1 MLTSDVVRNEKFL
14 SEFVWIVT
22 WINYLRDSLLRTNS
36 GYIPNNTH
44 LSFLTRAIFGKS
56 PNDIPFVLKRKF
68 TLLTRRSSLSVFA
81 PKKHETDS
89 PNTYRSHPCYSGW
102 DTKRRNTRISN
113 CLELL
118 LVLFVVVLVLQKK
131 NKQRHEMTPTYI
143 RQMSSSEC
151 CRHLRAKIFK
161 VNPDK
166 HPYSVPIII
175 LVICR
180 FKFRTI

>member
-1 MLTSDVVRNEKFL
+1 MIPCSEQIRVIFQTIPTLVFLPEQCLEKVL
-14 SEFVWIVT
+14 
-22 WINYLRDSLLRTNS
+22 
-36 GYIPNNTH
+36 
-44 LSFLTRAIFGKS
+44 
-56 PNDIPFVLKRKF
+56 IPFVLKRNF
-68 TLLTRRSSLSVFA
+68 TLSIRHSPLSGFA
-81 PKKHETDS
+81 PKKKHETDF
-89 PNTYRSHPCYSGW
+89 PNTYRSHPCYSSW

-151 CRHLRAKIFK
+151 CRHLQAKIFK

-175 LVICR
+175 LVIRR
-180 FKFRTI
+180 FKLRTI